1 MFQRIFNNI
10 FPKRMSGLDS
20 IHSAQTLPL
29 QLQNTIQLSNKYGC
43 TYVCMHD
50 KKWRE
55 SKVEI
60 KVKKMKLNFYENQ
73 KGDIN

>member
-1 MFQRIFNNI
+1 
-10 FPKRMSGLDS
+10 
-20 IHSAQTLPL
+20 
-29 QLQNTIQLSNKYGC
+29 
-43 TYVCMHD
+43 MHA

-73 KGDIN
+73 KGDINWKGDGMLWINDENIE